1 MDGATGISGM
11 GDRELVSVSVLLL
24 LVTFMQFT
32 VSKKNA
38 KNNEPKFR
46 RREFLNEKK
55 RKIERKSAANV
66 ADL

>member
-46 RREFLNEKK
+46 WREFLNEKK